1 MGEKR
6 IVARVEDLMFR
17 SKVDAAA
24 RNLSVPV
31 EFVGAPGDLPKA
43 LSSGA
48 AAAFIELTPAV
59 LDAIEAS
66 RKKGSRVDV
75 PMIGFLS
82 HVDKALAERAKAAGI
97 DRVLPR
103 SQFSETLPDLI
114 LEYTSPGVDRNSE
127 EEPEL
132 PEE

>member
-1 MGEKR
+1 MGQKR

-17 SKVDAAA
+17 AKVDAAA

-31 EFVGAPGDLPKA
+31 DFVAAPADLGKA
-43 LSSGA
+43 LAAGP
-48 AAAFIELTPAV
+48 AAAFLELTPAL
-59 LDAIEAS
+59 LDEVEKVG
-66 RKKGSRVDV
+66 KKRGGV
-75 PMIGFLS
+75 PIVGFLS
-82 HVDKALAERAKAAGI
+82 HVDKTLAERARAAGI

-114 LEYTSPGVDRNSE
+114 LEYTSPGVERIAE